1 MNVDAPWPGMVRE
14 IHVSPG
20 DTVDVDQD
28 LVTIESMK
36 LLTPVVSPAAGRVT
50 AILVEVDTYVEEG
63 APLLTL
69 EAARTG

>member
-14 IHVSPG
+14 IHVRPG
-20 DTVDVDQD
+20 DTVAADQD

-36 LLTPVVSPAAGRVT
+36 LLTPVVSPAAGRV
-50 AILVEVDTYVEEG
+50 AAVLVELDTYVEEG

-69 EAARTG
+69 EASS

>member
-14 IHVSPG
+14 IHVRPG
-20 DTVDVDQD
+20 DAVAADQD

-36 LLTPVVSPAAGRVT
+36 LLTPVVSPAAGRV
-50 AILVEVDTYVEEG
+50 AAVLVELDTYVEEG

-69 EAARTG
+69 EESS